1 MHRNNP
7 KQIPGLTKYT
17 VSQTH
22 HKNRK
27 VHYTSSGSGPALVL
41 LHGFLEDLT
50 MWDELEPEL
59 SAKNRVVRID
69 LLGHGMTE
77 NQGEIHSMEDQAE
90 MIKAVLEE
98 LQIERYAVIG
108 HSMGG
113 YIALALA
120 EMHPG
125 DLLGLCLMN
134 STSLADSEEKK
145 RNRDRA
151 VQAVKNNHRSFV
163 RIAIPGLFAPESRVK
178 FAERVKEVT
187 EVALRITQEGIVAA
201 LKGMKI
207 RKDRSAVFKNGIYP
221 KLLVVGRRDPA
232 LDLETLIPQT
242 KFQGVETVTFDDGH
256 MSHIENQNE
265 LTENL
270 LKFLG
275 RISK

>member
-1 MHRNNP
+1 MHRNNRN
-7 KQIPGLTKYT
+7 QIPGVTKHT
-17 VSQTH
+17 VSQTL

-27 VHYTSSGSGPALVL
+27 VHYTSSGTGPAVVL

-59 SAKNRVVRID
+59 TAKNRVIRID
-69 LLGHGMTE
+69 LLGHGRTE

-90 MIKAVLEE
+90 MIKAVLEQ
-98 LQIERYAVIG
+98 LHIDRYAVIG

-120 EMHPG
+120 EMHPD

-151 VQAVKNNHRSFV
+151 VEAVKNNHRSFV
-163 RIAIPGLFAPESRVK
+163 KIAIPGLFAPESRVR

-187 EVALRITQEGIVAA
+187 EVALSISPEGIIAA
-201 LKGMKI
+201 LQGMKI
-207 RKDRSAVFKNGIYP
+207 RKDRSALFKKGRYP

-232 LDLETLIPQT
+232 LDLETLIPQM
-242 KFQGVETVTFDDGH
+242 KFQGVETITFDDGH

-265 LTENL
+265 LKENL
-270 LKFLG
+270 LRFLG
-275 RISK
+275 QISK